1 MEKGT
6 KQVKKILKQ
15 LMLREKGPFVVKT
28 IFAIRI
34 ACAVMEYLDNTNFRK
49 LHIHFTHAYIMGMYL
64 RNHCTVITFILDC
77 AESIFGAEC
86 S

>member
-1 MEKGT
+1 MGQNKSKEIFKTIDATG
-6 KQVKKILKQ
+6 
-15 LMLREKGPFVVKT
+15 KGPFVVKT

-77 AESIFGAEC
+77 AESIFGAE
-86 S
+86 